1 MEKRNALLE
10 MIHMISW
17 QSHAKRQ
24 LEETVFFFNFYFI
37 FFLATLFVW
46 ILFHSSSGCYLVT
59 LQDILF

>member
-24 LEETVFFFNFYFI
+24 LEETVFFLNFYFI
-37 FFLATLFVW
+37 FFLATLKKYPHK
-46 ILFHSSSGCYLVT
+46 HSSSGCYLVT